1 MIRLELS
8 LTNRRGETLFHHRL
22 EVLPELAHT
31 FLTEL
36 ASLLAT
42 LPARP
47 RIRKEPSRTV
57 IDFSLAPPQPV
68 QPSFET
74 RFRKVISE
82 RTMTDD
88 HQDS

>member
-1 MIRLELS
+1 MIQLELS
-8 LTNRRGETLFHHRL
+8 LTNQRGETLFHHHF
-22 EVLPELAHT
+22 EVPPELAHT
-31 FLTEL
+31 FLAEL

-47 RIRKEPSRTV
+47 RIRKERSRTV
-57 IDFSLAPPQPV
+57 IDVSLAPPRPV

-88 HQDS
+88 NQKT

>member
-1 MIRLELS
+1 MLRLELS
-8 LTNRRGETLFHHRL
+8 LSNRHGETLFHHRF
-22 EVLPELAHT
+22 EVPPELAHT

-47 RIRKEPSRTV
+47 RISKDRSRTV
-57 IDFSLAPPQPV
+57 IDFSLAPTPPV

-74 RFRKVISE
+74 RFRQMISE
-82 RTMTDD
+82 RTITDD
-88 HQDS
+88 NHNA